1 MSRLR
6 QLWARNRTLWI
17 TLLVMLLLFTAAIR
31 GMETKDWVITLLRGL
46 SVGAITFLVASG
58 FSLIFGLMDV
68 LNMAHGTFFMIGAY
82 VGWTVV
88 VRPDT
93 FIDLLPPILIVA
105 GGIALTPIWKQVLA
119 GINPGP
125 ASKRI
130 GPWLAL
136 LAGAALLVVGLM
148 RYPITKW
155 DPGVYAN
162 SPVTNSF
169 EASQGILALPAPV
182 GFAPGVSPFLVISAI
197 LAGGLFFG
205 AGIAFFS
212 ASREPGS
219 GGGSKPERKLPAGGL
234 ALAVLLLAAGLTVF
248 LFNDPITAFVFGL
261 NRTWLFVMAGFVTL
275 LTGILLGSMM
285 EITLI
290 RPLYER
296 TIYQIMLTLGLSA
309 IGVELVRAIW
319 GLQEFTM
326 PRPSIFDGT
335 GEGCPATSLVD
346 LVRYQCSTVSVLGGR
361 VRTYNEIFIP
371 LLGIAVLIIVW
382 LLLQRTKLGMI
393 VRAGVQ
399 DSEMVE
405 ALGIN
410 VRQVFTLVFAL
421 GVGLASLGGL
431 IGAPS
436 TGLTTNLGISLLL
449 NVLIALAIG
458 GLTSYPGAALGSL
471 IVGLLQ
477 QFIIKYGQLGIKLPF
492 LAEPFKPTPPLV
504 PATTVLLMVVIL
516 LIMPNGLL
524 GRRE

>member
-1 MSRLR
+1 MTNLL
-6 QLWARNRTLWI
+6 QLWRKNRTLWI
-17 TLLVMLLLFTAAIR
+17 TLIVLLLLFVAAIR

-93 FIDLLPPILIVA
+93 FVDVLPVILLLATGLVA
-105 GGIALTPIWKQVLA
+105 IPLWRALLMRIHIRQPLARIW
-119 GINPGP
+119 
-125 ASKRI
+125 
-130 GPWLAL
+130 PWLAL
-136 LAGAALLVVGLM
+136 ALGGVLILTNAS
-148 RYPITKW
+148 RFPITKW
-155 DPGVYAN
+155 DPEDYAN
-162 SPVTNSF
+162 SPVQNAFNAGQGILVLPEPLGF
-169 EASQGILALPAPV
+169 EEGSPLVVVAGTLVGGILLGFSITGFNIRRGTPVGAGRNGAARWPIRTIVLTLGILALGIIVLIFNNPITNFIF
-182 GFAPGVSPFLVISAI
+182 GLDRTLVFI
-197 LAGGLFFG
+197 LAAIVAMLTG
-205 AGIAFFS
+205 
-212 ASREPGS
+212 
-219 GGGSKPERKLPAGGL
+219 
-234 ALAVLLLAAGLTVF
+234 VLLGA
-248 LFNDPITAFVFGL
+248 
-261 NRTWLFVMAGFVTL
+261 
-275 LTGILLGSMM
+275 MM
-285 EITLI
+285 EITMI

-296 TIYQIMLTLGLSA
+296 TIYQIMLTLGLVA
-309 IGVELVRAIW
+309 IGVEFVRSIW

-326 PRPSIFDGT
+326 PRPSIFNGT
-335 GEGCPATSLVD
+335 GDGCPAESLAD
-346 LVRYQCSTVSVLGGR
+346 WFQYHCSTITLFGGR

-371 LLGIAVLIIVW
+371 ILGLIVLIAVW

-393 VRAGVQ
+393 IRAGVQ

-436 TGLTTNLGISLLL
+436 TGLTTKLGLSLLL

-471 IVGLLQ
+471 LVGLLQ
-477 QFIIKYGQLGIKLPF
+477 QFIIKYGQIGINIPF
-492 LAEPFKPTPPLV
+492 LDEPFKPTPPLV
-504 PATTVLLMVVIL
+504 PATTVLMMVVIL
-516 LIMPNGLL
+516 LVMPQGIL
-524 GRRE
+524 GRKE